1 MRGYK
6 LLTHDDRKTIERM
19 YAAGAKPHLI
29 AEAVG
34 STLATVY
41 RELQRGAPDVQDSDY
56 RPMYSAEIAEER
68 VRLNMSNRGRRRKT
82 VT

>member
-41 RELQRGAPDVQDSDY
+41 NIEGRETAPLLLS
-56 RPMYSAEIAEER
+56 
-68 VRLNMSNRGRRRKT
+68 
-82 VT
+82 